1 MLSKIFLTSGHEVIM
16 GCKHKGSGVC
26 FVLRGRRVAVVF
38 LFFAILGFGAGKAFP
53 QAPPAPPAPDDAN
66 TFTFGDQQVG
76 TRSAPQAIHLQNTG
90 ITVLVITNIQATAN
104 FGETDDCRPS
114 VPVGGHCT
122 VQVTFDPMTTGPL
135 TGTVT
140 VTSNAASPPF
150 VFKLNGRGLLTA
162 PEVSP
167 SNLNF
172 GDQSIGNASAPQ
184 TVTFTNTGA
193 LALSITGLNISKGW
207 SQSNNCLPS
216 VPPKGSCTVQVSFR
230 PGSSGPVNGALTFSE
245 YTTNSPQSVTLSGTG
260 VGPLVRLSPGN
271 LSFSADAVSTTTAA
285 KSVTLTNSGNG
296 ALKNLIIAT
305 SGDFAQTNDC
315 GGSLDAS
322 ASCTINV
329 TFTPKEQGN
338 RKGTLTLND
347 NAPDSP
353 QNLRLD
359 GSVGAVAVWLIT
371 SSLAFSN
378 QAVGTSSA
386 PVTLGLIAP
395 QPLDISSISVTG
407 DNSDDFSLNQN
418 CGNSLAAN
426 TACQI
431 TLTFTPKAA
440 GARSAS
446 VSIADSAANSPQTIS
461 LTGTGVSPAAGPT
474 AQQ

>member
-1 MLSKIFLTSGHEVIM
+1 
-16 GCKHKGSGVC
+16 
-26 FVLRGRRVAVVF
+26 
-38 LFFAILGFGAGKAFP
+38 
-53 QAPPAPPAPDDAN
+53 
-66 TFTFGDQQVG
+66 
-76 TRSAPQAIHLQNTG
+76 
-90 ITVLVITNIQATAN
+90 
-104 FGETDDCRPS
+104 
-114 VPVGGHCT
+114 
-122 VQVTFDPMTTGPL
+122 
-135 TGTVT
+135 
-140 VTSNAASPPF
+140 
-150 VFKLNGRGLLTA
+150 
-162 PEVSP
+162 
-167 SNLNF
+167 
-172 GDQSIGNASAPQ
+172 
-184 TVTFTNTGA
+184 VTFTNTGA

-359 GSVGAVAVWLIT
+359 GSVGAVPVWLIT

>member
-1 MLSKIFLTSGHEVIM
+1 M

-38 LFFAILGFGAGKAFP
+38 LFFAVLGFGAGKSSL
-53 QAPPAPPAPDDAN
+53 QAPPAPSAPDDAN

-122 VQVTFDPMTTGPL
+122 VQVTFDPTTTGPL

-193 LALSITGLNISKGW
+193 LALSITSLNVSNGW
-207 SQSNNCLPS
+207 TQSNNCLPS

-230 PGSSGPVNGALTFSE
+230 PGASGPVNGALTFSE

-271 LSFSADAVSTTTAA
+271 LDFSADAVSTTTTA

-296 ALKNLIIAT
+296 ALKNLIVAT

-359 GSVGAVAVWLIT
+359 GSVGAVPVWLIT

-407 DNSDDFSLNQN
+407 DNSDDFSLDQN

-474 AQQ
+474 AQR

>member
-1 MLSKIFLTSGHEVIM
+1 M
-16 GCKHKGSGVC
+16 GCNGKGSSVC
-26 FVLRGRRVAVVF
+26 RVFSGRRASVVI
-38 LFFAILGFGAGKAFP
+38 LFFAILGLGAGKARP

-90 ITVLVITNIQATAN
+90 VTVLVITNIQATAN

-122 VQVTFDPMTTGPL
+122 VQVTFDPTTTGPL

-150 VFKLNGRGLLTA
+150 VFKLNGRGLLTP

-172 GDQSIGNASAPQ
+172 ADQSIGNASAPQ

-207 SQSNNCLPS
+207 AQSNNCLPS

-230 PGSSGPVNGALTFSE
+230 PGSSGPLNGALTFSE

-260 VGPLVRLSPGN
+260 VGPVVRLSPDN
-271 LSFSADAVSTTTAA
+271 LNFSADSASTTTAA

-347 NAPDSP
+347 DAPDSP

-359 GSVGAVAVWLIT
+359 GSVGAVPVWLIT

-386 PVTLGLIAP
+386 PVTLGLIAS

-426 TACQI
+426 TTCQI
-431 TLTFTPKAA
+431 IVTFTPKAA
-440 GARSAS
+440 GARNAS

-461 LTGTGVSPAAGPT
+461 LTGAGVIPPANT
-474 AQQ
+474 ASQR

>member
-1 MLSKIFLTSGHEVIM
+1 MLSEIFLTSGHEVIM
-16 GCKHKGSGVC
+16 GCKRKGSGVWHI
-26 FVLRGRRVAVVF
+26 LKGGRAAMVF
-38 LFFAILGFGAGKAFP
+38 LVLIVLCLGAGRALP
-53 QAPPAPPAPDDAN
+53 QAPAAAGDAN

-104 FGETDDCRPS
+104 FAETDDCRPA
-114 VPVGGHCT
+114 VPVGGHCA
-122 VQVTFDPMTTGPL
+122 VQVTFNPTTTGPL
-135 TGTVT
+135 TGTIT

-150 VFKLNGRGLLTA
+150 VFKLKGTGLLTS

-167 SNLNF
+167 ANLNF
-172 GDQSIGNASAPQ
+172 GDQSMGDAGAPQ

-193 LALSITGLNISKGW
+193 LALSITSLTISPAWTQK
-207 SQSNNCLPS
+207 NNCLPS

-260 VGPLVRLSPGN
+260 VGPLVRLSPGSLN
-271 LSFSADAVSTTTAA
+271 FSADAVSTTTAA

-305 SGDFAQTNDC
+305 SGDFAQNNNC

-338 RKGTLTLND
+338 RKGTLTLTD
-347 NAPDSP
+347 NATDSP

-359 GSVGAVAVWLIT
+359 GSVGPVAVWLIT
-371 SSLAFSN
+371 SSLTFPN
-378 QAVGTSSA
+378 QAVGTSSP
-386 PVTLGLIAP
+386 PVTLGLVAP
-395 QPLDISSISVTG
+395 QPLNISSISVTG

-418 CGNSLAAN
+418 CGNSLSTN
-426 TACQI
+426 SACQI

-446 VSIADSAANSPQTIS
+446 VSISDNAANSPQTIS
-461 LTGTGVSPAAGPT
+461 LTGTGVVPAANT
-474 AQQ
+474 AAK

>member
-1 MLSKIFLTSGHEVIM
+1 M
-16 GCKHKGSGVC
+16 GCKHKGSGVR
-26 FVLRGRRVAVVF
+26 FVLWGRRVAVVF
-38 LFFAILGFGAGKAFP
+38 LFFAVLGFGAGKSSL
-53 QAPPAPPAPDDAN
+53 QAPPAPSAPDDAN

-193 LALSITGLNISKGW
+193 LALSITSLNVSNGW
-207 SQSNNCLPS
+207 TQSNNCLPS

-230 PGSSGPVNGALTFSE
+230 PGASGPVNGALTFSE

-271 LSFSADAVSTTTAA
+271 LDFSADAVSTTTTA

-296 ALKNLIIAT
+296 ALKNLIVAT

-359 GSVGAVAVWLIT
+359 GSVGAVPVWLIT

-407 DNSDDFSLNQN
+407 DNSDDFSLDQN

-461 LTGTGVSPAAGPT
+461 LTGTGITPAAGPT
-474 AQQ
+474 AQR